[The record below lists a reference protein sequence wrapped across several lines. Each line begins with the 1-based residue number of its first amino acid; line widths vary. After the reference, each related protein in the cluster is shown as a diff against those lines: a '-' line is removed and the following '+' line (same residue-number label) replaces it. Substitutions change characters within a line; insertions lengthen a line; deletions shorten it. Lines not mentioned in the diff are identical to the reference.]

1 MKNFF
6 QRKTDAA
13 ELDRPRDDEWQFGVE
28 HNGEKLGA
36 GLLVHLLGDLLLLL
50 LLLVALLPP
59 LAPALL
65 PHLLL
70 ILLYILP
77 KEKEVHSDNCVIS
90 SLSKNIYFYIP
101 LKNHFARENI
111 VVWPVSSHHLVDNVV
126 FATLPFFRDSRHLRD
141 VSSCFTPR
149 KEISSYQMRSPSVLH
164 GSLIWY
170 DLYVSRWWRN
180 RMVNDPK
187 TTNWMNWAKQ
197 KRSQWLRQ
205 RSLINQ
211 PQTSSHIISWR
222 RRNFS

>member
-1 MKNFF
+1 MTAGILTLLHFLIIQNFF

-59 LAPALL
+59 LAAALL

-90 SLSKNIYFYIP
+90 SLSMNIYFYIP
-101 LKNHFARENI
+101 LRNHFARENI
-111 VVWPVSSHHLVDNVV
+111 VVWHVSSHHLVDNVV

-149 KEISSYQMRSPSVLH
+149 KESSSYQMTSPSVLH
-164 GSLIWY
+164 GSLSMIWSICFT
-170 DLYVSRWWRN
+170 LVEE
-180 RMVNDPK
+180 
-187 TTNWMNWAKQ
+187 
-197 KRSQWLRQ
+197 
-205 RSLINQ
+205 
-211 PQTSSHIISWR
+211 
-222 RRNFS
+222 